1 MAFDARELI
10 DLACYPID
18 ENGPAREALVT
29 RVQADLS
36 GDGCAVIKRFL
47 TPQGTALLAA
57 EADSNSD
64 KGHRSFN
71 RTNVYFTKDDPS
83 LPITDPRRRFFDRSN
98 SFISAD
104 NFPKAGPL
112 RTVHDFAAFDPFIRD
127 CLQQDRFFRYADP
140 LADVIVN
147 MADEGYGFPWH
158 FDTNNFTVTMALQN
172 AEEGG
177 EFEYAP
183 NIRTGGENFVEVQK
197 VLDGTSGKVKTLRLE
212 PGDLQLFRGRYSLH
226 RVTPLKG
233 PTPRYVA
240 IISYV
245 DEPGMVATPER
256 CLQLY
261 GKVLPIHYE
270 RAGLRADSYID

>member
-10 DLACYPID
+10 DLARYPIG

-36 GDGCAVIKRFL
+36 GDGCAVIKSFL

-57 EADSNSD
+57 EAHSMSD

-83 LPITDPRRRFFDRSN
+83 LPI
-98 SFISAD
+98 
-104 NFPKAGPL
+104 
-112 RTVHDFAAFDPFIRD
+112 
-127 CLQQDRFFRYADP
+127 
-140 LADVIVN
+140 
-147 MADEGYGFPWH
+147 
-158 FDTNNFTVTMALQN
+158 
-172 AEEGG
+172 
-177 EFEYAP
+177 
-183 NIRTGGENFVEVQK
+183 
-197 VLDGTSGKVKTLRLE
+197 
-212 PGDLQLFRGRYSLH
+212 
-226 RVTPLKG
+226 
-233 PTPRYVA
+233 
-240 IISYV
+240 SYV
-245 DEPGMVATPER
+245 DEPGVVATPER